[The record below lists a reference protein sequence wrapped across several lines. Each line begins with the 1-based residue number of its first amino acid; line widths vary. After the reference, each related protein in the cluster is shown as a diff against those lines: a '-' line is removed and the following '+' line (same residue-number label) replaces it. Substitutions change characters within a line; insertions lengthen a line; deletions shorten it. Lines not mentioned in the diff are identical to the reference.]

1 MVVGKDNHVAVN
13 RHATKHNFDIHQD
26 RNNNNNNKNNNNN
39 NNYKRPLVEL
49 LLHQPRP
56 FPKLDYHHTPGLAAA
71 AVTAFR
77 QGLILPLRGPSDDC
91 LVKPLPEVIEEAE
104 RLARVYRGGTALHA
118 AVCLRRLEAVRLLLR
133 AGGEECKEVD
143 DLDRGVKPLYFCL
156 REGKDKDDTVM
167 ALILNGVDM
176 ER

>member
-1 MVVGKDNHVAVN
+1 MVEGRGCNVTLLRTDMQQNI
-13 RHATKHNFDIHQD
+13 NFDIHQD
-26 RNNNNNNKNNNNN
+26 RNNNNNKNNN

-49 LLHQPRP
+49 VLHEPRP

-71 AVTAFR
+71 TVAAFR

-91 LVKPLPEVIEEAE
+91 LDKPLPELIEEAE
-104 RLARVYRGGTALHA
+104 RLAKVYRGGTALHA

-143 DLDRGVKPLYFCL
+143 DLDRGMKPLYFCF
-156 REGKDKDDTVM
+156 RKGKDKDDTVM
-167 ALILNGVDM
+167 ALILNGVNM